1 MSNEELRERF
11 GVTADQLDA
20 WADEYE
26 SADWSR
32 MRFGE
37 VINGRPRVSDEPLDS
52 ITVKIPRSRVMAMK
66 RMQQETGVTR
76 SEFVRRAIDHELMAL
91 A

>member
-52 ITVKIPRSRVMAMK
+52 ITVKIPHSRVMAMK